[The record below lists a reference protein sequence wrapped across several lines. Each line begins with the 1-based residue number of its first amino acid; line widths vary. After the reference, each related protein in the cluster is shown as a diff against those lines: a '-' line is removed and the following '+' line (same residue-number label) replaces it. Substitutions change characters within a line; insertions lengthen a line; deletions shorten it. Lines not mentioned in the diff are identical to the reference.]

1 MGDQVTNNPE
11 ALRMLFTEDIYL
23 LQEPDFIY
31 NAAPVELIAEVEP
44 SVEVIKPTAEIVP
57 TAQIEPLAEIIPITE
72 IEVAVRPEP
81 AFLYKGL
88 NARNILILVY
98 DEVNE
103 VTTAEGREVLK
114 NIVKSK
120 DLSGNDFAVL
130 NYAAYPTATFEAL
143 STFFN
148 SKIIFAFGV
157 SPLQLGLDDYPIN
170 RLIAHQGVQMI
181 FSADLHQ
188 MSSEKALKVALWA
201 CLKEMQL

>member
-1 MGDQVTNNPE
+1 MGVQVTNNPE

-23 LQEPDFIY
+23 LQEPDFTY
-31 NAAPVELIAEVEP
+31 SSAL
-44 SVEVIKPTAEIVP
+44 
-57 TAQIEPLAEIIPITE
+57 IEPLAGIEPVAPVEPVAEIEMSTEVEATEPVAE
-72 IEVAVRPEP
+72 IEVVVSPEP
-81 AFLYKGL
+81 SFAYKGL

-103 VTTAEGREVLK
+103 VTTPEGREVLK

-120 DLSGNDFAVL
+120 DLSGNDFALV
-130 NYAAYPTATFEAL
+130 NYAAYPTASFEAL

-157 SPLQLGLDDYPIN
+157 SPLQLGLDDYPIH
-170 RLIAHQGVQMI
+170 RLIEHQGVQVI

-188 MSSEKALKVALWA
+188 MSSEKALKIALWA